1 MKAFLPTLLLL
12 LSCALPAFAVDFRR
26 DVRPILASR
35 CYDCH
40 GEQKPKGGLRLTSRS
55 NALQGGKSERP
66 AFTPGQGAQSEM
78 IIRLTSPDHEEQMP
92 PKGERLKA
100 SEIATLKR
108 WIDEGAEWPDNV
120 KHWAYE
126 PPTRPPVPAVASGN
140 PIDAFV
146 LKRLADEQLTP
157 SPEAAPET
165 IVRRM
170 SLDLTGLPPS
180 PAEVDEFLNAWRA
193 DASGA
198 IGKLADRLLASPQFG
213 VRWARPW
220 LDLARYADSHGFQR
234 DDLHDLWLYR
244 DWVVRALNADMP
256 FDQFTIEQLAGDL
269 LPNATEDQLIATG
282 FNRGTPCNV
291 EAGTEPE
298 ETRVNQVLDRVNT
311 LGSVW
316 LGSTIECAQCH
327 NHKFDPFTQ
336 RDYYQLF
343 AFFNSTALEADR
355 ANPKTPGSIKFL
367 GPYQEVKDAAKEAAR
382 AKLEEERTK
391 IKTEMTAREAELAK
405 DAEPAGGKPLPADLA
420 EIAALPAEKRTK
432 AQTKKLDEYRA
443 SLDPAY
449 AALTKQ
455 LRKVDQQLGQV
466 KKVQSLVMQE
476 LAEPRPSAM
485 FNRGVY
491 TDRGEPVQPGTPAIL
506 QSEPAPSTAP
516 RTRLDLAR
524 WLVSRDNPLV
534 ARVVVNRWW
543 AEIFGRGIVG
553 TPEDFGIKGEPPTH
567 PELLDWLAVE
577 FMESGW
583 SMKAVLRRIVTSATY
598 LQSSRITP
606 ELLARDDQ
614 NKLLARGPRLRLD
627 AETIRDNALA
637 IAGLISLNQGGPPIR
652 PPQPDGL
659 WDKVG
664 GEKYDYVVSPG
675 EEKFRRGLYV
685 VLKRGSPYPSFVN
698 FDASARMACTV
709 KRSRSNTPLQAL
721 TLLNDPVYVEAA
733 RAFAKRIVAEQPEG
747 DVAARLRYAFR
758 LAVAREPKAGEL
770 QTLQSLYQSECGAGG
785 DAAAWNAV
793 ATTLLNLDETITK
806 S

>member
-1 MKAFLPTLLLL
+1 MKAFLPTLLFF
-12 LSCALPAFAVDFRR
+12 SCALPSFAVDFRR

-40 GEQKPKGGLRLTSRS
+40 ADQKPKGGLRLTSRA
-55 NALQGGKSERP
+55 NALKGGKSELP
-66 AFTPGQGAQSEM
+66 AFIPGQGAKSEM
-78 IIRLTSPDHEEQMP
+78 IVRLSSPDHEEQMP
-92 PKGERLKA
+92 PKGDRLSA
-100 SEIATLKR
+100 REIETLKR

-126 PPTRPPVPAVASGN
+126 PPTRAPTPPVDADFSDWAAN
-140 PIDAFV
+140 PVDDFV
-146 LKRLADEQLTP
+146 LKRLADAQLSP
-157 SPEAAPET
+157 SREAEPET

-170 SLDLTGLPPS
+170 TLDLTGLPPA
-180 PAEVDEFLNAWRA
+180 PAEVDDFVRAWRTE
-193 DASGA
+193 SHQEA
-198 IGKLADRLLASPQFG
+198 IGRLADRLLASPQFG

-244 DWVVRALNADMP
+244 DWVVKALNGDMP
-256 FDQFTIEQLAGDL
+256 FDRFTIEQLAGDL
-269 LPNATEDQLIATG
+269 LPNATEEQLIATG

-298 ETRVNQVLDRVNT
+298 ENRVNQVFDRVNT
-311 LGSVW
+311 LGAVW
-316 LGSTIECAQCH
+316 LGSTIECSQCH
-327 NHKFDPFTQ
+327 DHKFDPFTR
-336 RDYYQLF
+336 RDYYRLF

-355 ANPKTPGSIKFL
+355 ANPKTPGSIKFI
-367 GPYQEVKDAAKEAAR
+367 GPYHELKDSEKEAAR

-391 IKTEMTAREAELAK
+391 LNAEMTARESN
-405 DAEPAGGKPLPADLA
+405 PPPSADLA
-420 EIAALPAEKRTK
+420 EISAAPREKRTP
-432 AQTKKLDEYRA
+432 AQAKKLADHYA
-443 SLDPAY
+443 SIDPAY
-449 AALTKQ
+449 AALREQ
-455 LRKVDQQLGQV
+455 LRKVEQRLGEL

-476 LAEPRPSAM
+476 LPQARPSAL

-491 TDRGEPVQPGTPAIL
+491 TDRGEAVEPGTPAIL
-506 QSEPAPSTAP
+506 QSAEPAAAAP

-543 AEIFGRGIVG
+543 AELFGRGLVG

-567 PELLDWLAVE
+567 PELLDWLAVD

-598 LQSSRITP
+598 RQSSRITP

-614 NKLLARGPRLRLD
+614 NKLLARGPRVRLE
-627 AETIRDNALA
+627 AEAIRDNALA
-637 IAGLISLNQGGPPIR
+637 IAGLLSLKRGGPPIR

-664 GEKYDYVVSPG
+664 GEKYDYVVSAG

-685 VLKRGSPYPSFVN
+685 VLKRSAPYPSFVN
-698 FDASARMACTV
+698 FDAGARMACTV
-709 KRSRSNTPLQAL
+709 RRSRSNTPLQAL

-733 RAFAKRIVAEQPEG
+733 RAFAKRIVAEQPDA
-747 DVAARLRYAFR
+747 DVAVRVRHAFR
-758 LAVAREPKAGEL
+758 LALAREPKAGEL
-770 QTLQSLYQSECGAGG
+770 QTLQGLFEAERAAAGEG
-785 DAAAWNAV
+785 AAWNAV
-793 ATTLLNLDETITK
+793 ATALLNLDETITK
-806 S
+806 G